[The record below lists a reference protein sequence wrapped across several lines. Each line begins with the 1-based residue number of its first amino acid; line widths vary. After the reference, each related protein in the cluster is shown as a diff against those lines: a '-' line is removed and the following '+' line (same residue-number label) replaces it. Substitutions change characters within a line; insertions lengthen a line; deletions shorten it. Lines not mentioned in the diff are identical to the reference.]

1 MTRPSIYIAITNHGF
16 GHAVRAASVAA
27 QIQHF
32 CPEVLLFLVTQAP
45 RWLLESY
52 MAGDFVVRSR
62 AFDVGVVQSDS
73 ITMDKLATRSKLED
87 IKKRQRS
94 IVAGEVD
101 FIRQNRINLVLGDIP
116 PLAAPIARSAGVP
129 GLMMGNFGWDFIYRD
144 WGEDFEE
151 IADWIG
157 DCFGQCDR
165 LFRLPFHEPMT
176 AFPVIED
183 MGLTGGDP
191 RYDFSKL
198 RADFQIKTPVEK
210 TIMLTFGGLGLDA
223 IPYNNLRLFPDY
235 QFITFHSNSPDLD
248 NLIKPRDM
256 VKSSPSLAEYS
267 RLRPVDLMPLCGR
280 VISKP
285 GYSTFAEALRLN
297 VPLVSLVRSGFA
309 ESPIL
314 IEGLQNYGFHQI
326 LTSEEFLRG
335 NWEFLREPL
344 NPPRLSETLDKNG
357 SKAIAQAVLELF

>member
-1 MTRPSIYIAITNHGF
+1 MTRPAIYIAITNHGF

-27 QIQHF
+27 QIQKF
-32 CPEVLLFLVTQAP
+32 CPDVLLFLVTQAP

-52 MAGDFVVRSR
+52 ISGDFVVRSR

-87 IKKRQRS
+87 IKQRQRS
-94 IVAGEVD
+94 IVAREVD
-101 FIRQNRINLVLGDIP
+101 FIRQNRINLVLSDIP

-129 GLMMGNFGWDFIYRD
+129 GWMMSNFGWDFIYRD
-144 WGEDFEE
+144 WGEEFQE

-157 DCFGQCDR
+157 ECFGQCDR
-165 LFRLPFHEPMT
+165 LFRLPLHEQMT

-191 RYDFSKL
+191 RYDLAKL
-198 RADFQIKTPVEK
+198 RADFQIKTSVEK

-223 IPYNNLRLFPDY
+223 IPYNNLGLFPDY
-235 QFITFHSNSPDLD
+235 QFITFDSNSPDMD

-285 GYSTFAEALRLN
+285 GYSTFAEALRLDI
-297 VPLVSLVRSGFA
+297 PLVSLVRSGFA

-314 IEGLQNYGFHQI
+314 IEGLENYGFHQI
-326 LTSEEFLRG
+326 LTAAEFLTG

-357 SKAIAQAVLELF
+357 SKAIAEAVVELY